1 MRAVTSAEVVTYG
14 TAGDVTATDVVLD
27 EALQGRY
34 RLRSPWGDVD
44 VALAVR
50 GRHQID
56 NSLAAAAA
64 ALVCGVDVDA
74 VAAGLATA
82 ALSHW
87 RMELTRAPSGVLVLN
102 DAYNA
107 NPTSRSEERRGG
119 KKCVI
124 TGRSRWWP

>member
-1 MRAVTSAEVVTYG
+1 MRISDWSSDVCSPDLLPPTGTAVLNADDERVVAMRAVTSAEVVTYG
-14 TAGDVTATDVVLD
+14 TAGDVTATDIVLD

-64 ALVCGVDVDA
+64 ALVCGVDVD
-74 VAAGLATA
+74 
-82 ALSHW
+82 
-87 RMELTRAPSGVLVLN
+87 
-102 DAYNA
+102 
-107 NPTSRSEERRGG
+107 RSEEH
-119 KKCVI
+119 
-124 TGRSRWWP
+124 TSELP

>member
-14 TAGDVTATDVVLD
+14 TAGDVTATDIVLD

-56 NSLAAAAA
+56 KPPASAAA
-64 ALVCGVDVDA
+64 ALVCGVGVHA
-74 VAAGLATA
+74 VPAGPAPPA
-82 ALSHW
+82 PSPS
-87 RMELTRAPSGVLVLN
+87 RMDSQRAPTRTPV
-102 DAYNA
+102 
-107 NPTSRSEERRGG
+107 R
-119 KKCVI
+119 
-124 TGRSRWWP
+124 